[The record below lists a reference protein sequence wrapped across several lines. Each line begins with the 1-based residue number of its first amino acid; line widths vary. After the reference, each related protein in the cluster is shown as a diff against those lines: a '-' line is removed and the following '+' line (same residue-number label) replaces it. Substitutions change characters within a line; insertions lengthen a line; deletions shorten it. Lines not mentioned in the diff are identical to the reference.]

1 MAKNST
7 IILNKEDVNNPIHP
21 HLWYHWLETLGV
33 DSDATEVCL
42 NLSFFDE
49 NKKAN

>member
-1 MAKNST
+1 MANST

-21 HLWYHWLETLGV
+21 HLWENFLETLGV
-33 DSDATEVCL
+33 DGESGEVCL
-42 NLSFFDE
+42 ELSSMDE